1 MGVTVL
7 FYKLGHGN
15 ESLWFAFTTRVL
27 QKLLRK
33 NFIIKKK
40 IHYFHKK
47 LTVTEFQI
55 SNLLTAVTW
64 PLYVH

>member
-15 ESLWFAFTTRVL
+15 ESLWFVFTARVL
-27 QKLLRK
+27 QKLPRK

-40 IHYFHKK
+40 IHYFHK
-47 LTVTEFQI
+47 
-55 SNLLTAVTW
+55 N
-64 PLYVH
+64 